1 MAAQPERDASTTGLK
16 VPFGERDGVL
26 YPPAAVDGG
35 LACACHCPG
44 CGRQLLA
51 KKGQSQRWH
60 FAHYQ
65 GGGDEY
71 CYETA
76 VHKMAK
82 QVLLAGHQVELPT
95 WKRIAGLFDLDQ
107 QLQQE
112 ILERP
117 ARRWEY
123 TRAREEV
130 WMVGMRPDVVL
141 EDDHATTVPLLVE
154 VKVSNAVGHEKAALV
169 RKRGWAM
176 IEIDL
181 SKLDADSVL
190 DKAFERAVL
199 QEAPRFWI
207 HSPTAERMFE
217 QVQAKVEQQV
227 ADRNA
232 QILAER
238 TRRDAA
244 RRSSEAKLDADRRR
258 KERFRHK
265 VRAPHLG
272 DLKALIE
279 LSSPL
284 VARERLLQLSERD
297 APAIDLARGRYLE
310 GGALPPFLAQI
321 PTGWQ
326 LVNAHPHLWQLMLWG
341 RLVRGQPIGTRIQ
354 TRKWVPHLGRMF
366 GFNAPLKRL
375 FDAQQH
381 DWRDARSKGYQRR
394 YPYSAS
400 FFEDW
405 ENELIPSPFDL
416 IAEFAHQL
424 WAASL
429 IEPQEMGVYE
439 VIGTEPD
446 LAAFEPERPVRS
458 ARPGPPQRPQREA
471 PDQRNERMLT
481 ERLLRLEEL
490 GEPYSICVICEVPL
504 LTGDRC
510 SCGTKLQPRI
520 VRPPPRTPDNDP

>member
-112 ILERP
+112 ILARP

-199 QEAPRFWI
+199 QEAPFDSGSTRRRRSACLSRSRRRFSNRSLTETPRYSPSVRGATQPGAAARQSWT
-207 HSPTAERMFE
+207 PTAG
-217 QVQAKVEQQV
+217 A
-227 ADRNA
+227 RNDSVTRFVR
-232 QILAER
+232 R
-238 TRRDAA
+238 T
-244 RRSSEAKLDADRRR
+244 SE
-258 KERFRHK
+258 
-265 VRAPHLG
+265 
-272 DLKALIE
+272 I
-279 LSSPL
+279 
-284 VARERLLQLSERD
+284 
-297 APAIDLARGRYLE
+297 
-310 GGALPPFLAQI
+310 
-321 PTGWQ
+321 
-326 LVNAHPHLWQLMLWG
+326 
-341 RLVRGQPIGTRIQ
+341 
-354 TRKWVPHLGRMF
+354 
-366 GFNAPLKRL
+366 
-375 FDAQQH
+375 
-381 DWRDARSKGYQRR
+381 
-394 YPYSAS
+394 
-400 FFEDW
+400 
-405 ENELIPSPFDL
+405 
-416 IAEFAHQL
+416 
-424 WAASL
+424 
-429 IEPQEMGVYE
+429 
-439 VIGTEPD
+439 
-446 LAAFEPERPVRS
+446 
-458 ARPGPPQRPQREA
+458 
-471 PDQRNERMLT
+471 
-481 ERLLRLEEL
+481 
-490 GEPYSICVICEVPL
+490 
-504 LTGDRC
+504 
-510 SCGTKLQPRI
+510 
-520 VRPPPRTPDNDP
+520 

>member
-1 MAAQPERDASTTGLK
+1 MAAQPVRDASSTGLK

-26 YPPAAVDGG
+26 YPPTAVDGG

-51 KKGQSQRWH
+51 KKGRTQRWH

-107 QLQQE
+107 QLHQE

-141 EDDHATTVPLLVE
+141 EDDHPITAPLLVE

-258 KERFRHK
+258 KERLRQK
-265 VRAPHLG
+265 LRAPYLE
-272 DLKALIE
+272 DLEAIAE
-279 LSSPL
+279 LSSPSA
-284 VARERLLQLSERD
+284 AREHLSRLSEQD
-297 APAIDLARGRYLE
+297 AQAIDLARRRYLDD
-310 GGALPPFLAQI
+310 GPLPPFLAQI
-321 PTGWQ
+321 PDGWQ
-326 LVNAHPHLWQLMLWG
+326 LVDAHPHLWQLRLWG
-341 RLVRGQPIGTRIQ
+341 QFVRGQPLGTLIQ
-354 TRKWVPHLGRMF
+354 TRKWVPHLDRMF
-366 GFNAPLKRL
+366 GFNVRLKRL

-381 DWRDARSKGYQRR
+381 DWQQARAKGYHRR
-394 YPYSAS
+394 YPYWAS
-400 FFEDW
+400 YFEDW

-416 IAEFAHQL
+416 VAEFAHQL
-424 WAASL
+424 SAASL
-429 IEPQEMGVYE
+429 IELQEMGVYE
-439 VIGTEPD
+439 LIGTEPD
-446 LAAFEPERPVRS
+446 LTAFEPDRPIRS
-458 ARPGPPQRPQREA
+458 ATPSPPQSPPSESPGRRH
-471 PDQRNERMLT
+471 ERMLA
-481 ERLLRLEEL
+481 EQLHRLDEL
-490 GEPYSICVICEVPL
+490 GEPYNVCVICEVPL
-504 LTGDRC
+504 PAGDRC

-520 VRPPPRTPDNDP
+520 VRPPSRTLDNAP